1 MSDFKYD
8 VFISYKHD
16 DIEWV
21 QKELIPRLNEAN
33 LKICLD
39 DIEFLAGGAAIVS
52 MQDAVEQSRRTL
64 LVLTPRYM
72 LSHWTRFELLASRTL
87 DPDAMQRRTIPLLVE
102 KVEKLP
108 LLLSILTYVDLT
120 RPENRE
126 NAWNLLIR
134 SLKPD

>member
-16 DIEWV
+16 DIRWV
-21 QKELIPRLNEAN
+21 QQELIPRLEKENFK
-33 LKICLD
+33 LCLD
-39 DIEFLAGGAAIVS
+39 DVEFLAGGAAIVS

-72 LSHWTRFELLASRTL
+72 LSHWTRFEMLATRTL

-108 LLLSILTYVDLT
+108 LLLSMLTYVDLT
-120 RPENRE
+120 RPENQE
-126 NAWNLLIR
+126 NAWQLLIR
-134 SLKPD
+134 SLKAD

>member
-1 MSDFKYD
+1 MPDFKYD
-8 VFISYKHD
+8 VFVSYKHD
-16 DIEWV
+16 DIGWV
-21 QKELIPRLNEAN
+21 QNELIPRLNAAN

-39 DIEFLAGGAAIVS
+39 DVEFLAGGAAIVS

-108 LLLSILTYVDLT
+108 LLLSMLTYVDLT
-120 RPENRE
+120 RPENQE
-126 NAWNLLIR
+126 NAWKLLIR
-134 SLKPD
+134 SLKSN

>member
-1 MSDFKYD
+1 MSEFKYD

-21 QKELIPRLNEAN
+21 QKELIPRLQAAS
-33 LKICLD
+33 LIICLD
-39 DIEFLAGGAAIVS
+39 DVEFLAGGAAIVS
-52 MQDAVEQSRRTL
+52 MQDAVEQSRHTL

-72 LSHWTRFELLASRTL
+72 LSHWTRFEMLASRTL

-108 LLLSILTYVDLT
+108 LLLSMLTYVDLT
-120 RPENRE
+120 RPENQD
-126 NAWNLLIR
+126 NAWKLLVR
-134 SLKPD
+134 SLT